1 MTMTATPKPEPKPR
15 GTRARL
21 SGEAIASLVAAAGAG
36 DQGAWNRLVEE
47 FGGMIWAIARA
58 HRLRDADA
66 ADVSQATW
74 LALVQHIT
82 RLHNPG
88 GVGAWLATTARRE
101 CLGVLRDGGRSVL
114 FGDGGPEHESPEPGP
129 GGALLIAERDDALWR
144 SFSRLRAS
152 DQALLRLLTAD
163 PRPPYEEIAAALDMP
178 IGSIG
183 PTRQR
188 AVARLR
194 ELLDSEQALNLMI
207 D

>member
-1 MTMTATPKPEPKPR
+1 
-15 GTRARL
+15 
-21 SGEAIASLVAAAGAG
+21 
-36 DQGAWNRLVEE
+36 
-47 FGGMIWAIARA
+47 MIWAIARA

-74 LALVQHIT
+74 LALLQHINN
-82 RLHNPG
+82 LKNPA

-101 CLGVLRDGGRSVL
+101 CLRVLRGSERRVL
-114 FGDGGPEHESPEPGP
+114 FGDDAPEHESPDPSPGDM
-129 GGALLIAERDDALWR
+129 LLISERDDALWR

-152 DQALLRLLTAD
+152 DQALLRLLMAD
-163 PRPPYEEIAAALDMP
+163 PRPRYEEIAAALDMP

-188 AVARLR
+188 ALARLR
-194 ELLDSEQALNLMI
+194 EQLDSERALTMMI